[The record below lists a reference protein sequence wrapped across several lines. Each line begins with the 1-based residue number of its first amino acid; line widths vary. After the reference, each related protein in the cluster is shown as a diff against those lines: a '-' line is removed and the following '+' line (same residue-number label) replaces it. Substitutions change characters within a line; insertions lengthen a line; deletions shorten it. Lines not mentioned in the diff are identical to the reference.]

1 MTAEVAS
8 HTTAA
13 VADAPSADTQSWRG
27 IASEQVDDV
36 SAPLAALLRRRSRA
50 LLADLLRPYRRGVTW
65 TAAAIVVG
73 ALARL
78 AGPWLIGL
86 AIDNGIPPVL
96 KSGDPVPLLR
106 IAAVFGATVLI
117 LSLIHI

>member
-36 SAPLAALLRRRSRA
+36 SAPVRPQQVGEQRTAAPAQQRGE
-50 LLADLLRPYRRGVTW
+50 RRGDVVDRFGCDTPPRSLSCQRLPPLFPVGTDQPAPW
-65 TAAAIVVG
+65 T
-73 ALARL
+73 
-78 AGPWLIGL
+78 
-86 AIDNGIPPVL
+86 
-96 KSGDPVPLLR
+96 
-106 IAAVFGATVLI
+106 
-117 LSLIHI
+117 